1 MASGKLDTVTSQ
13 SWTVAGPRL
22 DNAHIAIFQQM
33 NSQISDRDENRY
45 CLTDSRH
52 ASGRRDLQRIPIWNP
67 QALHELE
74 AIGGEPLA
82 AKVARQCVIDGE
94 GHIHKILTSGSDRAW
109 RESAHA
115 LHGIALS
122 VGAVRLST
130 LLEATLAG
138 QEATADRWMSQLA
151 EAFDD
156 LRQVLARRFP

>member
-1 MASGKLDTVTSQ
+1 MDSEIASS
-13 SWTVAGPRL
+13 
-22 DNAHIAIFQQM
+22 M
-33 NSQISDRDENRY
+33 DEVR
-45 CLTDSRH
+45 
-52 ASGRRDLQRIPIWNP
+52 GIPIWNP

-94 GHIHKILTSGSDRAW
+94 GHLQKILTSGCDRAW

-122 VGAVRLST
+122 VGAVRLSN
-130 LLEATLAG
+130 LLDAMLAG
-138 QEATADRWMSQLA
+138 EEATADRWVSQLA